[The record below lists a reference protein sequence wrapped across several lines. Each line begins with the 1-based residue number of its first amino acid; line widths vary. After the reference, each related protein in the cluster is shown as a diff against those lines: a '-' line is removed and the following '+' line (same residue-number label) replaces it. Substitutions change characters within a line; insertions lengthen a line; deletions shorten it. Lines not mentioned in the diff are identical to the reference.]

1 MSSQVQ
7 RFDFSLWKKV
17 LAQKPFDILILSLY
31 NNYLSTGGLGLAA
44 SGLGFPRGLGGGGFI
59 IIMAL
64 SAVAFFSAS
73 GIVAVIAILRP
84 EKHQQLVY

>member
-7 RFDFSLWKKV
+7 LIDFSLWKKV

-73 GIVAVIAILRP
+73 GIVAAIAILRP
-84 EKHQQLVY
+84 EKHQQLLY